1 VIAID
6 TNLLVR
12 LLVQDDAAQSAA
24 VETLLRETRE
34 SGQTC
39 FISDLV
45 LCELEWVLRSCYKAP
60 RSRVFSSVQELLDQ
74 HLLDF
79 EDRVRLRQVAQ
90 AYQLGKAELSDY
102 LIGAKSQ
109 ASGAA
114 ATYTFDR
121 KLRKEDGFVVLPSA
135 ATIPRSLPESST
147 PPTS

>member
-12 LLVQDDAAQSAA
+12 LMVEDDAAQGAA
-24 VETLLRETRE
+24 VGTLLRKTSEA
-34 SGQTC
+34 GQTC

-60 RSRVFSSVQELLDQ
+60 RSRVLAAVRELLDQ
-74 HLLDF
+74 HLFYF
-79 EDRVRLRQVAQ
+79 EDRNRLHQVAQ

-102 LIGAKSQ
+102 LIGARSQ

-121 KLRKEDGFVVLPSA
+121 KLRGQDGFVVL
-135 ATIPRSLPESST
+135 RS
-147 PPTS
+147 

>member
-12 LLVQDDAAQSAA
+12 LMVQDDAAQGVA
-24 VETLLRETRE
+24 VEALLRKTGD

-60 RSRVFSSVQELLDQ
+60 RSRVLSAIRELLDQ
-74 HLLDF
+74 HLFDF
-79 EDRVRLRQVAQ
+79 EDRSRLGQVAQ

-114 ATYTFDR
+114 PTYTFDR
-121 KLRKEDGFVVLPSA
+121 KLREHDGFVVL
-135 ATIPRSLPESST
+135 RS
-147 PPTS
+147 